1 MRWRRRRQ
9 SRSRNWARLCPAEC
23 SVVRDEPSA
32 GFLLTL
38 IPYMMLAVAPRVL
51 MTVRVCCANVQA
63 RMAGFRALSTSA
75 VARKGMYSVRTDS
88 PDIVQETYLRE
99 LKAYKAPEKAPD
111 AHKGHVREF
120 SSPAQPQAPSS
131 PSSSD
136 IASQLEAYTSSE
148 PDVVEASVPQD
159 VASEQQ
165 DVNEYLKELQA
176 DIKVEAHH

>member
-1 MRWRRRRQ
+1 
-9 SRSRNWARLCPAEC
+9 
-23 SVVRDEPSA
+23 
-32 GFLLTL
+32 
-38 IPYMMLAVAPRVL
+38 
-51 MTVRVCCANVQA
+51 
-63 RMAGFRALSTSA
+63 MAGFRALSTSA
-75 VARKGMYSVRTDS
+75 VARK
-88 PDIVQETYLRE
+88 DIVQETYLRE

>member
-1 MRWRRRRQ
+1 
-9 SRSRNWARLCPAEC
+9 
-23 SVVRDEPSA
+23 
-32 GFLLTL
+32 
-38 IPYMMLAVAPRVL
+38 MMLAVAPRVL

-75 VARKGMYSVRTDS
+75 VARKGMYSAPTDS
-88 PDIVQETYLRE
+88 VDIVQETYLRE

-131 PSSSD
+131 PSSS
-136 IASQLEAYTSSE
+136 E